1 MRRNFDEIFKRFED
15 EEDIEYF
22 GSSLGK
28 GAYGEVRD
36 VKMKNANKMM
46 AAKLYIKKNQTY
58 QEKFIILKD

>member
-22 GSSLGK
+22 GRSLGK